1 MINEIERHE
10 EKLYGISL
18 NGNKWEAVENNN
30 HIVTR
35 QKLVDTINKKVKI
48 KYLWDYFLKM
58 LDTPNR

>member
-18 NGNKWEAVENNN
+18 NGNKWEAVGSNS
-30 HIVTR
+30 HVVTR
-35 QKLVDTINKKVKI
+35 EKLIETIKGAKNKSF
-48 KYLWDYFLKM
+48 WDYFLKM